1 MDEGSDI
8 TKALLQYS
16 CFITSLLL
24 YIRQYPSSYDE
35 ITLPTVV
42 DGQKAHKQI
51 QVGVCLRTGL
61 VITHTHTLNTVHY
74 SFLCPTISS
83 QSTKNFVATGF
94 EILFT

>member
-8 TKALLQYS
+8 TKTLLQYS

-42 DGQKAHKQI
+42 DGQKADTSRS
-51 QVGVCLRTGL
+51 L
-61 VITHTHTLNTVHY
+61 
-74 SFLCPTISS
+74 S
-83 QSTKNFVATGF
+83 
-94 EILFT
+94 